1 MTALVSV
8 LVAARD
14 AEGTIDALLAGL
26 AAQTHPEVEVIV
38 VDDGSRDGT
47 GARARAAG
55 ARVIAL
61 SAPVGAYAARNRAL
75 AVARGA
81 MVATTD
87 ADCVPAPGWLGGLLA
102 ALEEG
107 ADAAGG
113 PMRVTLPPDP
123 PVASLVDAARR
134 LDQRQFL
141 GEGFL
146 AFANFGCRRSLV
158 DRVGPF
164 NERLRSNGDREWCLR
179 AAALG
184 AGLAYAPDALVE
196 HPARTRARE
205 VAATWWR
212 RGVGRGR
219 TSVVGSGPAVAR
231 GRNWSPARAYLPS
244 AIAPQRHPAARNLRE
259 SGFDGGR
266 GAHARVDV
274 ATYLL
279 AGAPLLAGYAAG
291 TAGAWLAGRSQD
303 R

>member
-1 MTALVSV
+1 MPALVSV

-14 AEGTIDALLAGL
+14 AEATIDALLAGL
-26 AAQTHPEVEVIV
+26 GAQTHPEVEVIV
-38 VDDGSRDGT
+38 VDDGSRDAT
-47 GARARAAG
+47 AERAGAAG
-55 ARVIAL
+55 ARVITL
-61 SAPVGAYAARNRAL
+61 PSAVGAYAARNRAL
-75 AVARGA
+75 AVARGELI
-81 MVATTD
+81 ATTD
-87 ADCVPAPGWLGGLLA
+87 ADCIPAPDWLARLVA
-102 ALEEG
+102 ALEAG

-141 GEGFL
+141 AEGFL

-179 AAALG
+179 ATALG
-184 AGLAYAPDALVE
+184 ARLAYAPDALVE
-196 HPARTRARE
+196 HPARTRARD

-212 RGVGRGR
+212 RGVGRGS

-244 AIAPQRHPAARNLRE
+244 ALAPSQHPAARNLRA

-266 GAHARVDV
+266 AAHARVDA
-274 ATYLL
+274 ATYVL